1 MDLYCKKLKKVH
13 KEMHVAESG
22 LIIDPEFPHLGS
34 SPDRIRVCQCCGR
47 RVVEVK
53 SLYSKRSLM
62 PHIAAVEYI
71 YKENGTYRL
80 KKETKWNYQIQGE
93 MAFSKVT
100 NADLVIY
107 TNKGILI
114 VEVLFDKFL
123 WEEMLVKLNKFYS
136 KHMIPEILTRRI
148 KKLLS

>member
-1 MDLYCKKLKKVH
+1 
-13 KEMHVAESG
+13 
-22 LIIDPEFPHLGS
+22 
-34 SPDRIRVCQCCGR
+34 
-47 RVVEVK
+47 
-53 SLYSKRSLM
+53 M

-80 KKETKWNYQIQGE
+80 KKETKWNYHIQGE

-114 VEVLFDKFL
+114 VEVLFDKYL

>member
-1 MDLYCKKLKKVH
+1 M
-13 KEMHVAESG
+13 
-22 LIIDPEFPHLGS
+22 
-34 SPDRIRVCQCCGR
+34 
-47 RVVEVK
+47 VEVK

-114 VEVLFDKFL
+114 VEVLFDKYL

-136 KHMIPEILTRRI
+136 KHVISEILTQRI

>member
-1 MDLYCKKLKKVH
+1 
-13 KEMHVAESG
+13 MHVVESG
-22 LIIDPEFPHLGS
+22 LIIDPEFSHLGS
-34 SPDRIRVCQCCGR
+34 SPDRIRVCQCCGK
-47 RVVEVK
+47 RVVEV
-53 SLYSKRSLM
+53 KRSLM

-71 YKENGTYRL
+71 YKENGTYRF

-93 MAFSKVT
+93 KAFSEVT

-114 VEVLFDKFL
+114 VEVLFDKYL

-136 KHMIPEILTRRI
+136 KHVISEILTQRI
-148 KKLLS
+148 NKLLS

>member
-1 MDLYCKKLKKVH
+1 
-13 KEMHVAESG
+13 
-22 LIIDPEFPHLGS
+22 
-34 SPDRIRVCQCCGR
+34 
-47 RVVEVK
+47 
-53 SLYSKRSLM
+53 
-62 PHIAAVEYI
+62 
-71 YKENGTYRL
+71 
-80 KKETKWNYQIQGE
+80 

-114 VEVLFDKFL
+114 VEVLFDKYL

-148 KKLLS
+148 KKLLSCILYKINTSTLVNCGHCWKFYQISDRYYNCSYDNML

>member
-13 KEMHVAESG
+13 KELHVFESG
-22 LIIDPEFPHLGS
+22 LIIDPEFSHLGS
-34 SPDRIRVCQCCGR
+34 SPDGIRVCQCCGK

-53 SLYSKRSLM
+53 SLHSKRSLM

-80 KKETKWNYQIQGE
+80 KKETKGNYQIQGE

-114 VEVLFDKFL
+114 VEVLFDNYL
-123 WEEMLVKLNKFYS
+123 WEEMLVKLNKFY
-136 KHMIPEILTRRI
+136 T
-148 KKLLS
+148 